1 VFDLKTYVAGEGWGR
16 VSVDKRR
23 RLGVEKPCDI
33 CLCEIGVEVTTLLK
47 RKRK

>member
-1 VFDLKTYVAGEGWGR
+1 MLLMKAGGEYLLTNDGIYI
-16 VSVDKRR
+16 
-23 RLGVEKPCDI
+23 GVEKPCDI